1 MPLNGDAEFW
11 SKVTSWLAGIAAA
24 LVAFVWGDMRA
35 KVRKLDEKLDTK
47 VGKDELAQERERI
60 HVLAEADAEIKA
72 LISFELREVT
82 RYMNN
87 LEKIT
92 VRLEERSQNVEHK
105 LIEIGHKIEDRQ
117 QRRDNQD
124 D

>member
-60 HVLAEADAEIKA
+60 HALAEADAEIKA

-87 LEKIT
+87 IEKIT
-92 VRLEERSQNVEHK
+92 VKLEERSQNAEHK
-105 LIEIGHKIEDRQ
+105 LSEIGHKIDDRK
-117 QRRDNQD
+117 QRRDIQD